1 MCGICGIFNYGS
13 HEPVRADLL
22 QAMNDTLRHR
32 GPNDE
37 GRHIDGELGL
47 AMRRLS
53 IIDIGG
59 GKQPIH
65 NEDRTIWIVFNGEIF
80 NYPEL
85 NKNLEQK
92 GHTFYTHSDTETI
105 VHLYEEYGDD
115 CVNYLRGMFAFALW
129 DGPSRSLLLARDRVG
144 VKPLFYSDTGKGELF
159 FSSEPKAL
167 LACPKVSSDM
177 DFQGLDAYFAYGYI
191 PAPLSIYKHIRKL
204 PAGHLMKISETGISV
219 RKYWDLYFLPE
230 HGKPESYFRN
240 KFEEIFAEAL
250 KMRLISEVPLG
261 AFLSGGV
268 DSGLV
273 VAYMAD
279 AMNAA
284 PLTFSVGFSGNVGG
298 YLDER
303 PYARMVAERYH
314 CEHRELLVEPRVESI
329 LDDIVNSFDEPFA
342 DDSVIPSYYICKASS
357 RDLTVALTG
366 LGGDELFAGYE
377 RYLGFRIS
385 LLYDYLPGFVSKRIL
400 SPIVE
405 RIPELRNGHYTV
417 NHIKR
422 FIRGSH
428 LPLAERYASYVT
440 MLNPGD
446 RARLYH
452 QDIAENIDYRATE
465 ELMTNYYNANEYASD
480 PLDKMFYQD
489 IKTYLPEDILALT
502 DRIGM
507 HHSMELRVPFTDHVL
522 MEICATIP
530 AGMKLKC
537 MKKKAMLKNI
547 AAAKL
552 PEPVLSHRKQGFAA
566 PMAQW
571 LKNDMKALSEDLL
584 SNDRIRDDGIFKKE
598 VVRKMLMDHHN
609 LKELNDKI
617 IFALIMFQKWH
628 GSQLSRNSL
637 HANQISVG

>member
-13 HEPVRADLL
+13 HEPANLEQL

-37 GRHIDGELGL
+37 GRYTDGDLGL

-65 NEDRTIWIVFNGEIF
+65 NEDRTIWIVCNGEIF

-85 NKNLEQK
+85 KRNLASK
-92 GHTFYTHSDTETI
+92 GHTFYTQSDTETI
-105 VHLYEEYGDD
+105 VHLYEEHGDD

-144 VKPLFYSDTGKGELF
+144 IKPLFYCDTGKGELL

-167 LACPKVSSDM
+167 LASPKVSRDM
-177 DFQGLDAYFAYGYI
+177 DLQGLDAYFAYGYI
-191 PAPLSIYKHIRKL
+191 PAPLSIYRSIRKL
-204 PAGHLMKISETGISV
+204 PAGHVMKIRRSDSSI
-219 RKYWDLYFLPE
+219 RKYWDLYFRPE
-230 HGKPESYFRN
+230 RGKPESYFVG
-240 KFEEIFAEAL
+240 KFEEIFSEAV

-261 AFLSGGV
+261 AFLSGGI

-273 VAYMAD
+273 VAYMAE
-279 AMNAA
+279 AMNDR
-284 PLTFSVGFSGNVGG
+284 LHTFSVGFSGNVGG

-303 PYARMVAERYH
+303 PYARMVAERYR
-314 CEHRELLVEPRVESI
+314 CEHRELLLEPRVETI
-329 LDDIVNSFDEPFA
+329 LDDIVESFDEPFA
-342 DDSVIPSYYICKASS
+342 DDSVIPSYYICETSS

-385 LLYDYLPGFVSKRIL
+385 LLYDYLPSALSKGIL
-400 SPIVE
+400 APIIEVL
-405 RIPELRNGHYTV
+405 PELKNGHYTV
-417 NHIKR
+417 NHLKR
-422 FIRGSH
+422 FVRASH
-428 LPLAERYASYVT
+428 LPLPERYARYMT
-440 MLNPGD
+440 MLNPD
-446 RARLYH
+446 ERARLY
-452 QDIAENIDYRATE
+452 QPDIAEAIDYRATE
-465 ELMTNYYNANEYASD
+465 ELMTAYFRADDNALD

-489 IKTYLPEDILALT
+489 IKTYLPEDILTLT

-507 HHSMELRVPFTDHVL
+507 RHSMELRVPFTDHVL
-522 MEICATIP
+522 IEMCATIP
-530 AGMKLKC
+530 AEMK
-537 MKKKAMLKNI
+537 MKRMQKKALLKSI

-552 PEPVLSHRKQGFAA
+552 PRPVLAHRKQGFAS

-571 LKNDMKALSEDLL
+571 LKTDLKSCSDDLLLSETKNNSDILRK
-584 SNDRIRDDGIFKKE
+584 SEIREMIA
-598 VVRKMLMDHHN
+598 DHMRGR
-609 LKELNDKI
+609 ELNDKR
-617 IFALIMFQKWH
+617 IFALIMFQKWCER
-628 GSQLSRNSL
+628 STK
-637 HANQISVG
+637 SV